1 MERVILLLA
10 LIGAAYAT
18 VAFDAWAAQHEKAYG
33 TWGERQYREGVWRK
47 NMQKIFAH
55 NIRAVKGEHSYK
67 MSMNHLGDL
76 TSEEFKQLHS
86 GCLKSVNGSS
96 LGLPKV
102 NYGGTTFLPP
112 VGFKAPAAI
121 DFRTLGFVN
130 AVKNQAQCG
139 SCWAFSTTGSLE
151 GQLFRKTGKLPSLSE
166 QQLVDCAGGKFGN
179 YGCDGGLMD
188 NAFLYIMSV
197 KGLESEKSYP
207 YTAEDGE
214 CVYKPSLAIGAAS
227 GFMDIVE
234 GDENNLQ
241 LAVAANGPVSIAI
254 DASQSS
260 FQFYSDGVYDEPA
273 CSSTELDHGVLA
285 AGYGTLGGK
294 DFWLVKNSW
303 GPSWGKDGYIMMSRN
318 KDNQCGVAS
327 SASFPLV

>member
-18 VAFDAWAAQHEKAYG
+18 VAFDAWAAEHEKAYG

-102 NYGGTTFLPP
+102 HYGGTTFLPP

-121 DFRTLGFVN
+121 DFRDLGYLN
-130 AVKNQAQCG
+130 PPKNQGACG
-139 SCWAFSTTGSLE
+139 SCWTFSTTGSLE

-197 KGLESEKSYP
+197 KGLESEASYP

-214 CVYKPSLAIGAAS
+214 CVYKPSLAIGGAS
-227 GFMDIVE
+227 GYVDINAGNE
-234 GDENNLQ
+234 TEMMM
-241 LAVAANGPVSIAI
+241 AIAANGPVSIGI

-303 GPSWGKDGYIMMSRN
+303 GATWGKDGYIMMSRN
-318 KDNQCGVAS
+318 KNNQCGVAS

>member
-10 LIGAAYAT
+10 LVSCALAS
-18 VAFDAWAAQHEKAYG
+18 VAFDAWASQHERAYT
-33 TWGERQYREGVWRK
+33 TWGERQYREGVWKK

-55 NIRAVKGEHSYK
+55 NIRAVKGEKSYK
-67 MSMNHLGDL
+67 MAMNHLGDY

-86 GCLKSVNGSS
+86 GCLKSVNGSLS
-96 LGLPKV
+96 LPKV
-102 NYGGTTFLPP
+102 HYKGSVFMAP
-112 VGFKAPAAI
+112 VGFTAPAEI
-121 DFRTLGFVN
+121 DFRKLGFVTK
-130 AVKNQAQCG
+130 VKDQAQCG

-197 KGLESEKSYP
+197 KGLESEASYP

-214 CVYKPSLAIGAAS
+214 CVYKPSLAIGAAA
-227 GFMDIVE
+227 GFMDIAE
-234 GDENNLQ
+234 GNETNLQ
-241 LAVAANGPVSIAI
+241 LAIASQGPVSIAI

-260 FQFYSDGVYDEPA
+260 FQFYSDGVYDEPQ

-285 AGYGTLGGK
+285 VGYGTLNGV

-303 GPSWGKDGYIMMSRN
+303 GETWGKDGYIMMSRN